1 MTDMTSA
8 VQRPAVGNTV
18 TPTFTQCTTADK
30 FAAQAGSKYMLWYRN
45 AATPATSGYINEKA
59 AVAPLGTAP
68 AVPSGATKWSDAL
81 IQAPIP
87 ASSDRVVFIDVV
99 APFIDANGFVNLQ
112 HVVPTTL
119 TLAIMG
125 PF

>member
-8 VQRPAVGNTV
+8 IARPSVGNTV
-18 TPTFTQCTTADK
+18 TPTFTQCTVADK
-30 FAAQAGSKYMLWYRN
+30 FAAQAGSKYMLHYRN
-45 AATPATSGYINEKA
+45 AATPATSAYINEKVA
-59 AVAPLGTAP
+59 TAPLGTAP

-81 IQAPIP
+81 IGAPIP
-87 ASSDRVVFIDVV
+87 ATSDRIVFIDAVT
-99 APFIDANGFVNLQ
+99 PYIDSLGFVNLQ

-119 TLAIMG
+119 TLAIYG

>member
-8 VQRPAVGNTV
+8 IQRPAVGGTV

-30 FAAQAGSKYMLWYRN
+30 FQAQAGSRYMLHYRN
-45 AATPATSGYINEKA
+45 GATISTNAYINEKA
-59 AVAPLGTAP
+59 ATAPLGTTP

-81 IQAPIP
+81 VA
-87 ASSDRVVFIDVV
+87 ASIAANSDRVVMIDVV
-99 APFIDANGFVNLQ
+99 ASFIDTLGFVNLQ
-112 HVVPTTL
+112 HTTPTTL
-119 TLAIMG
+119 TLAIYG